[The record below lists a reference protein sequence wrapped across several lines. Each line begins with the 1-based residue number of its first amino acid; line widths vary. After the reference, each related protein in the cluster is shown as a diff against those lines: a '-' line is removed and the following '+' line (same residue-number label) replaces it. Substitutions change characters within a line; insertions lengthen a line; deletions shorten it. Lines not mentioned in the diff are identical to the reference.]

1 MENNAPQDAAFVNR
15 SGWGN
20 GCRGGGGFCTFYP
33 HLDHHHHH
41 HQHHHQ

>member
-20 GCRGGGGFCTFYP
+20 GCRGGGVCTFYP